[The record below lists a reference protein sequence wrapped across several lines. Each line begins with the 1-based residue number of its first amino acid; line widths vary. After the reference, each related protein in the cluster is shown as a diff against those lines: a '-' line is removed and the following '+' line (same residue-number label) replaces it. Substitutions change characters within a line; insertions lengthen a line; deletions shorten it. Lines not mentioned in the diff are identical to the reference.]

1 MLLEMPQIKLVN
13 KNIEYNIVKKEMD
26 IDNYPESESSAIVK
40 ERGNIYGADKLL
52 TLKENAGRDL
62 YNSYRNYEKKDK
74 ETLEYQE
81 KTEKNKKELDDF
93 MNKNFEKM

>member
-1 MLLEMPQIKLVN
+1 MVKANEKLEEKFN
-13 KNIEYNIVKKEMD
+13 
-26 IDNYPESESSAIVK
+26 
-40 ERGNIYGADKLL
+40 
-52 TLKENAGRDL
+52 
-62 YNSYRNYEKKDK
+62 YRNYEKKDK